1 MATGKSMYMKYIQEE
16 AISAS
21 VTVFSWDLK
30 YVGVQ
35 VLLTRLHFEGGF
47 IHMRDGANTQYAIS
61 TSFLF
66 TVYSDLLAKYNQ
78 IVKCENKEFD
88 SAHLLD
94 FAKKQYDVAT
104 LRIIR
109 FREIF
114 ISKFSKSNSHHHDNN
129 IPQS

>member
-1 MATGKSMYMKYIQEE
+1 MCSPFLPDSPYHQIN
-16 AISAS
+16 
-21 VTVFSWDLK
+21 
-30 YVGVQ
+30 
-35 VLLTRLHFEGGF
+35 LTPGGF

-94 FAKKQYDVAT
+94 FAKKQVS
-104 LRIIR
+104 I
-109 FREIF
+109 
-114 ISKFSKSNSHHHDNN
+114 
-129 IPQS
+129 